1 MRRSKRRKISLFKIL
16 ALLLFIMSVF
26 LIIITYKLDLIP
38 IKYYTIAAISLVVFD
53 LLIISGLVRRKVK
66 KRTKIFLSFVTVII
80 LGIMGFASYYILN
93 TIGFFNSIKEI
104 SYKKETYSVIVLK
117 NSSYEKLKDIEGL
130 SLGYYSK
137 SNGYKKAN
145 KKIKSKIDVDFK
157 KYDDYLELK
166 NDLLNKKV
174 KAIVVENSILSMIGE
189 DDENFESETRVI
201 YKFSVFIK
209 SKIAKKDV
217 NVTEKP
223 FNVYISGIDTFG
235 EISSVSRSDVNIVA
249 TVNPK
254 TKQVLLTSIPRD
266 YYVKLHG
273 IGSSRDKLTHAGLYG
288 VDTSI
293 KTIEDLLDIEINYYL
308 KVNFT
313 SVIDIVNA
321 LGGITVY
328 SDYTFTSI
336 DGKHYTKGN
345 NSMNG
350 EQALSFARE
359 RKAFAEGDRQ
369 RGKDQQAVI
378 AAIISKI
385 CSKSIITK
393 YDSILKSVEGKF
405 QTNMSAKKIRSLL
418 KMQLNDMAKWN
429 VSTYNLEGVD
439 SSNYT
444 YSGGNYK
451 LYVMEPVTGSVEQA
465 TELIKSV
472 LKGKKLESTYE
483 YDGPINTVTSETA
496 KPTKTQ
502 QTQKKEDY
510 SNKNSVKY
518 EYPKCKDSI
527 NGICTVETS
536 DEKEP
541 TCDSELVITD
551 SGEQEC
557 ATELACPDGYDMTN
571 NKCIKK
577 TVEEVKVC
585 KEGYTYQKLGM
596 VCCPNGYSYND
607 TRKACVQD

>member
-189 DDENFESETRVI
+189 DDENFESETKVI

-223 FNVYISGIDTFG
+223 FNV
-235 EISSVSRSDVNIVA
+235 
-249 TVNPK
+249 
-254 TKQVLLTSIPRD
+254 
-266 YYVKLHG
+266 
-273 IGSSRDKLTHAGLYG
+273 
-288 VDTSI
+288 
-293 KTIEDLLDIEINYYL
+293 
-308 KVNFT
+308 
-313 SVIDIVNA
+313 
-321 LGGITVY
+321 
-328 SDYTFTSI
+328 
-336 DGKHYTKGN
+336 
-345 NSMNG
+345 
-350 EQALSFARE
+350 
-359 RKAFAEGDRQ
+359 
-369 RGKDQQAVI
+369 
-378 AAIISKI
+378 
-385 CSKSIITK
+385 
-393 YDSILKSVEGKF
+393 
-405 QTNMSAKKIRSLL
+405 
-418 KMQLNDMAKWN
+418 
-429 VSTYNLEGVD
+429 
-439 SSNYT
+439 
-444 YSGGNYK
+444 
-451 LYVMEPVTGSVEQA
+451 
-465 TELIKSV
+465 
-472 LKGKKLESTYE
+472 
-483 YDGPINTVTSETA
+483 
-496 KPTKTQ
+496 
-502 QTQKKEDY
+502 
-510 SNKNSVKY
+510 
-518 EYPKCKDSI
+518 
-527 NGICTVETS
+527 
-536 DEKEP
+536 
-541 TCDSELVITD
+541 
-551 SGEQEC
+551 
-557 ATELACPDGYDMTN
+557 
-571 NKCIKK
+571 
-577 TVEEVKVC
+577 
-585 KEGYTYQKLGM
+585 
-596 VCCPNGYSYND
+596 
-607 TRKACVQD
+607 